1 MVAADKDDAEVM
13 FVDMD
18 KDDMI
23 EAIVVVAAT
32 AFTAVGDIDND
43 GHKTWSNTKWTLS
56 SHWLLQITLS
66 TMAIYTKVFLTEYL

>member
-43 GHKTWSNTKWTLS
+43 GHKT
-56 SHWLLQITLS
+56 
-66 TMAIYTKVFLTEYL
+66 